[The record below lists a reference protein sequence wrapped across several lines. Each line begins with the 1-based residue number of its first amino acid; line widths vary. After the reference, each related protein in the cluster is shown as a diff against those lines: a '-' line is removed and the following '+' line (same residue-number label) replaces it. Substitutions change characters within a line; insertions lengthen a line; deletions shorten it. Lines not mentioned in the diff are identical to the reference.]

1 MKGSTMP
8 VKAKNLVRVRLLCG
22 RVGQVVRTD
31 PQTKR
36 PVIVSEFAQSFGDEI
51 DVSAETAERMC
62 LDHSAELI
70 TV

>member
-1 MKGSTMP
+1 MP

-22 RVGQVVRTD
+22 RVGQVVETD
-31 PQTKR
+31 RKTKK

-51 DVSAETAERMC
+51 DVSTETAERMC